1 MMPESGQIPSRA
13 MTLRLTVNRQAW
25 LDHVR
30 LTASQHGTTLP
41 VVKGNGYGFGRPI
54 LFEQTAHLADQVAV
68 GTVYEATDVPTSL
81 TPVVLTPVGSLL
93 PHSLP
98 ARAVLTVGSLNH
110 VASLRSHNWQGSVL
124 IKLQS
129 TMQRFGVAGNE
140 LVAMHSACAQASLNV
155 VGYSIHPPLNNNYQ
169 DRSGEV
175 SCWMDLL
182 TDNLPIHASHL
193 TAEQIG
199 LLRSQFPNRTFIS
212 RIGTALWLGDKSMM
226 KLTAEVLDVH
236 PVAGGTAGY
245 RSTAL
250 PGSGHVVIVGAGS
263 AHGVS
268 EIVGVGSPFH
278 FAQQRIALVEPPF
291 MHTSMLFIPEGQ
303 RIPRVGESVDVQ
315 QPLTRVNADTISW
328 E

>member
-1 MMPESGQIPSRA
+1 MP

-25 LDHVR
+25 LNHVR
-30 LTASQHGTTLP
+30 HTASQHGTVLP

-54 LFEQTAHLADQVAV
+54 LFEQAAHLADHVAV
-68 GTVYEATDVPTSL
+68 GTVYEATDVLPSL
-81 TPVVLTPVGSLL
+81 TPVVLTPAGTHIPS
-93 PHSLP
+93 SLP
-98 ARAVLTVGSLNH
+98 AHTVLTVGSLDH
-110 VASLRSHNWQGSVL
+110 VAALRSRNWQGSVL

-140 LVAMHSACAQASLNV
+140 LAALQSACAQASLNV
-155 VGYSIHPPLNNNYQ
+155 VGWSIHPPLNTDGQ

-175 SCWMDLL
+175 SCWMELL
-182 TDNLPIHASHL
+182 HDNLPVYVSHI

-199 LLRSQFPNRTFIS
+199 SLRSQFPNRTFVS
-212 RIGTALWLGDKSMM
+212 RMGTALWLGDKSMM

-236 PVAGGTAGY
+236 AVEGGTAGY

-250 PGSGHVVIVGAGS
+250 PGSGNIVIVGAGS

-278 FAQQRIALVEPPF
+278 FAQQRVALVEPPY
-291 MHTSMLFIPEGQ
+291 MHSSMLFVPEGQ
-303 RIPRVGESVDVQ
+303 PVPRVGESVDVQ
-315 QPLTRVNADTISW
+315 QPLTRVSADTISW

>member
-1 MMPESGQIPSRA
+1 
-13 MTLRLTVNRQAW
+13 
-25 LDHVR
+25 
-30 LTASQHGTTLP
+30 

-54 LFEQTAHLADQVAV
+54 LFEQAAHLADHVAV
-68 GTVYEATDVPTSL
+68 GTVYEATDVPPSL
-81 TPVVLTPVGSLL
+81 TPVVLTPAGTHLPSSLSA
-93 PHSLP
+93 H
-98 ARAVLTVGSLNH
+98 AVLTVGSLDH
-110 VASLRSHNWQGSVL
+110 VAALRSHNWQGSVL

-140 LVAMHSACAQASLNV
+140 LAALQSACTNASLNV
-155 VGYSIHPPLNNNYQ
+155 VGWSIHPPLNNDNQ

-175 SCWMDLL
+175 SCWMELL
-182 TDNLPIHASHL
+182 HDNLPVYVSHI

-199 LLRSQFPNRTFIS
+199 SLRSQFPNRTFVS
-212 RIGTALWLGDKSMM
+212 RLGTSLWLGDKSMM

-236 PVAGGTAGY
+236 AVDGGTAGY

-250 PGSGHVVIVGAGS
+250 PGSGHIVIVGAGS

-278 FAQQRIALVEPPF
+278 FAQQRVALVEPPY
-291 MHTSMLFIPEGQ
+291 MHSSMLFVPVGQ
-303 RIPRVGESVDVQ
+303 PVPRAGERVDVQ
-315 QPLTRVNADTISW
+315 QPLTRVSADTISW

>member
-1 MMPESGQIPSRA
+1 MP

-30 LTASQHGTTLP
+30 LTASQHGTVLP

-54 LFEQTAHLADQVAV
+54 LFEQTAHLADHVAV
-68 GTVYEATDVPTSL
+68 GTVYEATDVPPSL
-81 TPVVLTPVGSLL
+81 TPVVLTPAGTHL
-93 PHSLP
+93 PSSLP
-98 ARAVLTVGSLNH
+98 AHAVLTVGSLDH
-110 VASLRSHNWQGSVL
+110 VASLRSRNWHGSVL

-129 TMQRFGVAGNE
+129 TMQRFGVSGSE
-140 LVAMHSACAQASLNV
+140 LTALQSACEQASLNV
-155 VGYSIHPPLNNNYQ
+155 IGYSIHPPLNADGQ

-175 SCWMDLL
+175 SCWLELL
-182 TDNLPIHASHL
+182 TDNLPIHVSHL
-193 TAEQIG
+193 TAEQIDS
-199 LLRSQFPNRTFIS
+199 LRSQFPNRTFVS
-212 RIGTALWLGDKSMM
+212 RMGTALWLGDKSMM

-236 PVAGGTAGY
+236 AVEGGTAGY

-250 PGSGHVVIVGAGS
+250 PGSGHIVIVGAGS

-278 FAQQRIALVEPPF
+278 FSQQRVALVESPY
-291 MHTSMLFIPEGQ
+291 MHSSMLFVPVGQ
-303 RIPRVGESVDVQ
+303 PIPRVGESVDVQ
-315 QPLTRVNADTISW
+315 QPLTRVSADTISW

>member
-1 MMPESGQIPSRA
+1 

-54 LFEQTAHLADQVAV
+54 LFEQAVHLADHVAV
-68 GTVYEATDVPTSL
+68 GTVYEATDVPASL
-81 TPVVLTPVGSLL
+81 TPVVLTPVGSHI

-98 ARAVLTVGSLNH
+98 ARAVLTVGSLDH

-140 LVAMHSACAQASLNV
+140 LAALKSACTNASLNV
-155 VGYSIHPPLNNNYQ
+155 VGWSIHPPLNNDNQ

-175 SCWMDLL
+175 SCWMELL
-182 TDNLPIHASHL
+182 HDNLPVYISHI
-193 TAEQIG
+193 TAEQVG
-199 LLRSQFPNRTFIS
+199 SLRSQFPNRTFIS
-212 RIGTALWLGDKSMM
+212 RIGTALWLGDKSMV

-250 PGSGHVVIVGAGS
+250 PGSGHVVIAGAGS

-278 FAQQRIALVEPPF
+278 FAQQRVALVESPF
-291 MHTSMLFIPEGQ
+291 MHTSMLFVPEGQ

-315 QPLTRVNADTISW
+315 QPLTRVSADTISW

>member
-1 MMPESGQIPSRA
+1 

-30 LTASQHGTTLP
+30 LTASQHETVLP

-54 LFEQTAHLADQVAV
+54 LFEQAAHLADHVAV
-68 GTVYEATDVPTSL
+68 GTVYEATDVPPSL
-81 TPVVLTPVGSLL
+81 TPVVLTPAGTHLPSSLSA
-93 PHSLP
+93 H
-98 ARAVLTVGSLNH
+98 AVLTVGSLDH
-110 VASLRSHNWQGSVL
+110 VAALRSHTWQGSVL

-140 LVAMHSACAQASLNV
+140 LAALQSACTNASLNV
-155 VGYSIHPPLNNNYQ
+155 VGWSIHPPLNNDNQ

-175 SCWMDLL
+175 SCWMELL
-182 TDNLPIHASHL
+182 HDNLPVYISHI
-193 TAEQIG
+193 TAEQVG
-199 LLRSQFPNRTFIS
+199 SLRSQFPNRTFVS
-212 RIGTALWLGDKSMM
+212 RLGTSLWLGDKSMM

-236 PVAGGTAGY
+236 AVDGGTAGY

-250 PGSGHVVIVGAGS
+250 PGSGHIVIVGAGS
-263 AHGVS
+263 AHGVN

-278 FAQQRIALVEPPF
+278 FAQQRVALVEPPY
-291 MHTSMLFIPEGQ
+291 MHSSMLFVPVGQ
-303 RIPRVGESVDVQ
+303 PVPRAGERVDVQ
-315 QPLTRVNADTISW
+315 QPLTRVSADTISW

>member
-1 MMPESGQIPSRA
+1 

-30 LTASQHGTTLP
+30 LTASQHGTVLP

-54 LFEQTAHLADQVAV
+54 LFEQAAHLADHVAV
-68 GTVYEATDVPTSL
+68 GTVYEATDVPPSL
-81 TPVVLTPVGSLL
+81 TPVVLTPAGTHLPSSLSA
-93 PHSLP
+93 H
-98 ARAVLTVGSLNH
+98 AVLTVGSLDH
-110 VASLRSHNWQGSVL
+110 VAALRSHTWQGSVL

-140 LVAMHSACAQASLNV
+140 LAALQSACTKESLNV
-155 VGYSIHPPLNNNYQ
+155 VGWSIHPPLNNDNQ

-175 SCWMDLL
+175 SCWMELL
-182 TDNLPIHASHL
+182 HDNLPVYISHI

-199 LLRSQFPNRTFIS
+199 SLRSQFPNRTFVS
-212 RIGTALWLGDKSMM
+212 RLGTSLWLGDKSMM

-236 PVAGGTAGY
+236 AVDGGTAGY

-250 PGSGHVVIVGAGS
+250 PGSGHIVIVGAGS

-278 FAQQRIALVEPPF
+278 FGQQRIALVEPPH
-291 MHTSMLFIPEGQ
+291 MHSSMLFVPEGQ
-303 RIPRVGESVDVQ
+303 PVPRVGESVDVQ
-315 QPLTRVNADTISW
+315 QPLTRVSADTISW

>member
-1 MMPESGQIPSRA
+1 

-30 LTASQHGTTLP
+30 LTASQHETVLP

-54 LFEQTAHLADQVAV
+54 LFEQAAHLADHVAV
-68 GTVYEATDVPTSL
+68 GTVYEATDVPPSL
-81 TPVVLTPVGSLL
+81 TPVVLTPAGTHLPSSLSA
-93 PHSLP
+93 H
-98 ARAVLTVGSLNH
+98 AVLTVGSLDH
-110 VASLRSHNWQGSVL
+110 VAALRSHNWQGSVL

-140 LVAMHSACAQASLNV
+140 LAALQSACTNASLNV
-155 VGYSIHPPLNNNYQ
+155 VGWSIHPPLNNDNQ

-175 SCWMDLL
+175 SCWMELL
-182 TDNLPIHASHL
+182 HDNLPVYISHI

-199 LLRSQFPNRTFIS
+199 SLRSQFPNRTFVS
-212 RIGTALWLGDKSMM
+212 RLGTSLWLGDKSMM

-236 PVAGGTAGY
+236 AVDGGTAGY

-250 PGSGHVVIVGAGS
+250 PGSGHIVIVGAGS

-268 EIVGVGSPFH
+268 EIVGAGSPFH
-278 FAQQRIALVEPPF
+278 FAQQRVALVEPPY
-291 MHTSMLFIPEGQ
+291 MHSSMLFVPVGQ
-303 RIPRVGESVDVQ
+303 PVPRAGERVDVQ
-315 QPLTRVNADTISW
+315 QPLTRVSADTISW

>member
-1 MMPESGQIPSRA
+1 

-54 LFEQTAHLADQVAV
+54 LFEQATHLADHVAV
-68 GTVYEATDVPTSL
+68 GTVYEATDVPASL
-81 TPVVLTPVGSLL
+81 TPVVLTPVGSHI

-98 ARAVLTVGSLNH
+98 TRAVLTVGSLDH
-110 VASLRSHNWQGSVL
+110 VASLRSHNWRGSVL

-129 TMQRFGVAGNE
+129 TMQRFGVAGND
-140 LVAMHSACAQASLNV
+140 LAALQSACSQASLNV
-155 VGYSIHPPLNNNYQ
+155 IGWSIHPPLTNDGQ

-175 SCWMDLL
+175 SCWLELL
-182 TDNLPIHASHL
+182 HDNLPIHVSHL
-193 TAEQIG
+193 THSQIA
-199 LLRSQFPNRTFIS
+199 LLRSQFPQRTFIS

-226 KLTAEVLDVH
+226 KLTAEVLDVR

-245 RSTAL
+245 RSTTL
-250 PGSGHVVIVGAGS
+250 PGSGYVVIVSAGS

-278 FAQQRIALVEPPF
+278 FEKQRIALIEPPH
-291 MHTSMLFIPEGQ
+291 MHNSMLFIPDGQ
-303 RIPRVGESVDVQ
+303 PVPRVGDSVDVQ
-315 QPLTRVNADTISW
+315 QPLTRVSADTISW

>member
-1 MMPESGQIPSRA
+1 

-30 LTASQHGTTLP
+30 LTASQHETVLP

-54 LFEQTAHLADQVAV
+54 LFEQAAHLADHVAV
-68 GTVYEATDVPTSL
+68 GTVYEATDVPPSL
-81 TPVVLTPVGSLL
+81 TPVVLTPAGTHLPSSLSA
-93 PHSLP
+93 H
-98 ARAVLTVGSLNH
+98 AVLTVGSLDH
-110 VASLRSHNWQGSVL
+110 VAALRSHNWQGSVL

-140 LVAMHSACAQASLNV
+140 LAALQSACTKESLNV
-155 VGYSIHPPLNNNYQ
+155 VGWSIHPPLNNDNQ

-175 SCWMDLL
+175 SCWMELL
-182 TDNLPIHASHL
+182 HDNLPVYVSHI

-199 LLRSQFPNRTFIS
+199 SLRSQFPNRTFVS
-212 RIGTALWLGDKSMM
+212 RLGTSLWLGDKSMM

-236 PVAGGTAGY
+236 AVDGGTAGY

-250 PGSGHVVIVGAGS
+250 PGSGHIVIVGAGS
-263 AHGVS
+263 AHGVN

-278 FAQQRIALVEPPF
+278 FAQQRVALVEPPY
-291 MHTSMLFIPEGQ
+291 MHSSMLFVPVGQ
-303 RIPRVGESVDVQ
+303 PVPRAGERVDVQ
-315 QPLTRVNADTISW
+315 QPLTRVSADTISW

>member
-1 MMPESGQIPSRA
+1 

-30 LTASQHGTTLP
+30 LTASQHETVLP

-54 LFEQTAHLADQVAV
+54 LFEQAAHLADHVAV
-68 GTVYEATDVPTSL
+68 GTVYEATDVPPSL
-81 TPVVLTPVGSLL
+81 TPVVLTPAGTHLPSSLSA
-93 PHSLP
+93 H
-98 ARAVLTVGSLNH
+98 AVLTVGSLDH
-110 VASLRSHNWQGSVL
+110 VAALRSHTWQGSVL

-140 LVAMHSACAQASLNV
+140 LAALQSACTNASLNV
-155 VGYSIHPPLNNNYQ
+155 VGWSIHPPLNNDNQ

-175 SCWMDLL
+175 SCWMELL
-182 TDNLPIHASHL
+182 HDNLPVYVSHI

-199 LLRSQFPNRTFIS
+199 SLRSQFPNRTFVS
-212 RIGTALWLGDKSMM
+212 RLGTSLWLGDKSMM

-236 PVAGGTAGY
+236 AVDGGTAGY

-250 PGSGHVVIVGAGS
+250 PGSGHIVIVGAGS

-278 FAQQRIALVEPPF
+278 FAQQRVALVEPPY
-291 MHTSMLFIPEGQ
+291 MHSSMLFVPVGQ
-303 RIPRVGESVDVQ
+303 PVPRAGERVDVQ
-315 QPLTRVNADTISW
+315 QPLTRVSADTISW

>member
-1 MMPESGQIPSRA
+1 MPENSQIPSLP

-30 LTASQHGTTLP
+30 LTASQHETVLP

-54 LFEQTAHLADQVAV
+54 LFEQAAHLADHVAV
-68 GTVYEATDVPTSL
+68 GTVYEATDVPPSL
-81 TPVVLTPVGSLL
+81 TPVVLTPAGTHLPSSLSA
-93 PHSLP
+93 H
-98 ARAVLTVGSLNH
+98 AVLTVGSLDH
-110 VASLRSHNWQGSVL
+110 VAALRSHTWQGSVL

-140 LVAMHSACAQASLNV
+140 LAALQSACTNASLNV
-155 VGYSIHPPLNNNYQ
+155 VGWSIHPPLNNDNQ

-175 SCWMDLL
+175 SCWMELL
-182 TDNLPIHASHL
+182 HDNLPVYISHI
-193 TAEQIG
+193 TAEQVG
-199 LLRSQFPNRTFIS
+199 SLRSQFPNRTFVS
-212 RIGTALWLGDKSMM
+212 RLGTSLWLGDKSMM

-236 PVAGGTAGY
+236 AVDGGTAGY

-250 PGSGHVVIVGAGS
+250 PGSGHIVIVGAGS
-263 AHGVS
+263 AHGVN

-278 FAQQRIALVEPPF
+278 FAQQRVALVEPPY
-291 MHTSMLFIPEGQ
+291 MHSSMLFVPVGQ
-303 RIPRVGESVDVQ
+303 PVPRAGERVDVQ
-315 QPLTRVNADTISW
+315 QPLTRVSADTISW

>member
-1 MMPESGQIPSRA
+1 

-30 LTASQHGTTLP
+30 LTASQHETVLP

-54 LFEQTAHLADQVAV
+54 LFEQAAHLADHVAV
-68 GTVYEATDVPTSL
+68 GTVYEATDVPPSL
-81 TPVVLTPVGSLL
+81 TPVVLTPAGTHLPSSLSA
-93 PHSLP
+93 H
-98 ARAVLTVGSLNH
+98 AVLTVGSLDH
-110 VASLRSHNWQGSVL
+110 VAALRSHNWQGSVL

-140 LVAMHSACAQASLNV
+140 LAALQSACTNASLNV
-155 VGYSIHPPLNNNYQ
+155 VGWSIHPPLNNDNQ

-175 SCWMDLL
+175 SCWMELL
-182 TDNLPIHASHL
+182 HDNLPVYISHI
-193 TAEQIG
+193 TAEQVG
-199 LLRSQFPNRTFIS
+199 SLRSQFPNRTFVS
-212 RIGTALWLGDKSMM
+212 RLGTSLWLGDKSMM

-236 PVAGGTAGY
+236 AVDGGTAGY

-250 PGSGHVVIVGAGS
+250 PGSGHIVIVGAGS
-263 AHGVS
+263 AHGVN

-278 FAQQRIALVEPPF
+278 FAQQRVALVEPPY
-291 MHTSMLFIPEGQ
+291 MHSSMLFVPVGQ
-303 RIPRVGESVDVQ
+303 PVPRAGERVDVQ
-315 QPLTRVNADTISW
+315 QPLTRVSADTISW

>member
-1 MMPESGQIPSRA
+1 

-54 LFEQTAHLADQVAV
+54 LFEQTAHLADHVAV
-68 GTVYEATDVPTSL
+68 GNVYEATDVPTSL

-315 QPLTRVNADTISW
+315 QPFTRVNADTISW

>member
-1 MMPESGQIPSRA
+1 

-41 VVKGNGYGFGRPI
+41 VVKGNGYGLGRPI
-54 LFEQTAHLADQVAV
+54 LFEQAAHLADHVAV
-68 GTVYEATDVPTSL
+68 GTVYEATDVPASL
-81 TPVVLTPVGSLL
+81 TPVVLTPVGSHI

-98 ARAVLTVGSLNH
+98 ARAVLTVGSLDH

-124 IKLQS
+124 MKLQS

-140 LVAMHSACAQASLNV
+140 LAALQSACAQASLNV
-155 VGYSIHPPLNNNYQ
+155 VGYSIHPPLNNEGQ

-175 SCWMDLL
+175 SCWLELL
-182 TDNLPIHASHL
+182 NDSLPIHVSHL
-193 TAEQIG
+193 TAKQIG
-199 LLRSQFPNRTFIS
+199 VLRSQFPARTLIS

-226 KLTAEVLDVH
+226 KLSADVLDVH
-236 PVAGGTAGY
+236 QVAGGTAGY

-278 FAQQRIALVEPPF
+278 FAQQRVALVEPPF
-291 MHTSMLFIPEGQ
+291 MHTSMLFVPEGQ

-315 QPLTRVNADTISW
+315 QPLTRVSADTISW

>member
-1 MMPESGQIPSRA
+1 
-13 MTLRLTVNRQAW
+13 
-25 LDHVR
+25 
-30 LTASQHGTTLP
+30 
-41 VVKGNGYGFGRPI
+41 
-54 LFEQTAHLADQVAV
+54 V
-68 GTVYEATDVPTSL
+68 GTVYEATDVPASL
-81 TPVVLTPVGSLL
+81 TPVVLTPVGSHL

-98 ARAVLTVGSLNH
+98 ARAVLTVGSLDH

-140 LVAMHSACAQASLNV
+140 LVALQSACAQASLNV

-175 SCWMDLL
+175 SCWMELL

-315 QPLTRVNADTISW
+315 QPFTRVNADTISW

>member
-1 MMPESGQIPSRA
+1 

-315 QPLTRVNADTISW
+315 QPFTRVNADTISW

>member
-1 MMPESGQIPSRA
+1 MP

-25 LDHVR
+25 LNHVR
-30 LTASQHGTTLP
+30 LTASQHGTVLP

-54 LFEQTAHLADQVAV
+54 LFEQAAHLADHVAV
-68 GTVYEATDVPTSL
+68 GTVYEATDVPSSL
-81 TPVVLTPVGSLL
+81 TAVVLTPAGTHL
-93 PHSLP
+93 PSSLP
-98 ARAVLTVGSLNH
+98 AHTVLTVGSLDH
-110 VASLRSHNWQGSVL
+110 VATLRSHNWQGSVL

-129 TMQRFGVAGNE
+129 TMQRFGIAGNE
-140 LVAMHSACAQASLNV
+140 LVALQSACTNASLNV
-155 VGYSIHPPLNNNYQ
+155 VGWSIHPPLNNDNQ

-175 SCWMDLL
+175 SCWMELL
-182 TDNLPIHASHL
+182 HDNLPVYVSHI

-199 LLRSQFPNRTFIS
+199 SLRSQFPNRTFVS
-212 RIGTALWLGDKSMM
+212 RMGTALWLGDKSMM

-236 PVAGGTAGY
+236 AVDGGTAGY

-250 PGSGHVVIVGAGS
+250 PGSGHIVIVGAGS

-278 FAQQRIALVEPPF
+278 FAQQRVALVEPPY
-291 MHTSMLFIPEGQ
+291 MHSSMLFVPVGQ
-303 RIPRVGESVDVQ
+303 PVPRVGERVDVQ
-315 QPLTRVNADTISW
+315 QPLTRVSADTISW

>member
-1 MMPESGQIPSRA
+1 

-30 LTASQHGTTLP
+30 LTASQHETVLP

-54 LFEQTAHLADQVAV
+54 LFEQAAHLADHVAV
-68 GTVYEATDVPTSL
+68 GTVYEATDVPPSL
-81 TPVVLTPVGSLL
+81 TPVVLTPAGTNLPSSLSA
-93 PHSLP
+93 H
-98 ARAVLTVGSLNH
+98 AVLTVGSLDH
-110 VASLRSHNWQGSVL
+110 VAALRSHNWQGSVL

-140 LVAMHSACAQASLNV
+140 LAALQSACTNASLNV
-155 VGYSIHPPLNNNYQ
+155 VGWSIHPPLNNDNQ

-175 SCWMDLL
+175 SCWMELL
-182 TDNLPIHASHL
+182 HDNLPVYISHI
-193 TAEQIG
+193 TAEQVG
-199 LLRSQFPNRTFIS
+199 SLRSQFPNRTFVS
-212 RIGTALWLGDKSMM
+212 RLGTSLWLGDKSMM

-236 PVAGGTAGY
+236 AVDGGTAGY

-250 PGSGHVVIVGAGS
+250 PGSGHIVIVGAGS

-278 FAQQRIALVEPPF
+278 FAQQRVALVEPPY
-291 MHTSMLFIPEGQ
+291 MHSSMLFFPAGQ
-303 RIPRVGESVDVQ
+303 TVPRIGDQVDVQ

>member
-1 MMPESGQIPSRA
+1 MPEKGQIPSSA

-54 LFEQTAHLADQVAV
+54 LFEQTAHLSDHVAV
-68 GTVYEATDVPTSL
+68 GTVYEATDVPAAL
-81 TPVVLTPVGSLL
+81 TPVVLTPVGSHI

-98 ARAVLTVGSLNH
+98 TRSVLTVGSLDH
-110 VASLRSHNWQGSVL
+110 VALLRSHNWQGSVL

-129 TMQRFGVAGNE
+129 TMQRFGVSGGDLAA
-140 LVAMHSACAQASLNV
+140 LRSACEQASLNV
-155 VGYSIHPPLNNNYQ
+155 VGYSIHPPLNNEGQ

-175 SCWMDLL
+175 SCWLELL
-182 TDNLPIHASHL
+182 TDNLPIYVSHL

-199 LLRSQFPNRTFIS
+199 LLRSQFPNRTFVS

-226 KLTAEVLDVH
+226 KLTAEVLDIH
-236 PVAGGTAGY
+236 QVAGGTAGY

-250 PGSGHVVIVGAGS
+250 PGNGHLVIVGAGS

-278 FAQQRIALVEPPF
+278 FAQQRIALVEPPH
-291 MHTSMLFIPEGQ
+291 MHSSMLFFPAGQ
-303 RIPRVGESVDVQ
+303 SVPRIGDQVDVQ
-315 QPLTRVNADTISW
+315 QPLTRVSADTISW

>member
-1 MMPESGQIPSRA
+1 
-13 MTLRLTVNRQAW
+13 VNRQAW

-81 TPVVLTPVGSLL
+81 TPVVLTPVGSHL

-98 ARAVLTVGSLNH
+98 AHAVLTVGSLDH
-110 VASLRSHNWQGSVL
+110 VASLRSHKWQGSVL

-140 LVAMHSACAQASLNV
+140 LVALQSACAQASLNV

-175 SCWMDLL
+175 SCWMELL

-315 QPLTRVNADTISW
+315 QPFTRVNADTISW

>member
-1 MMPESGQIPSRA
+1 

-30 LTASQHGTTLP
+30 LTASQHETVLP

-54 LFEQTAHLADQVAV
+54 LFEQAAHLADHVAV
-68 GTVYEATDVPTSL
+68 GTVYEATDVPPSL
-81 TPVVLTPVGSLL
+81 TPVVLTPAGTHLPSSLSA
-93 PHSLP
+93 H
-98 ARAVLTVGSLNH
+98 AVLTVGSLDH
-110 VASLRSHNWQGSVL
+110 IAALRSHNWQGSVL

-140 LVAMHSACAQASLNV
+140 LAALQSACTNASLNV
-155 VGYSIHPPLNNNYQ
+155 VGWSIHPPLNNDNQ

-175 SCWMDLL
+175 SCWMELL
-182 TDNLPIHASHL
+182 HDNLPVYVSHI

-199 LLRSQFPNRTFIS
+199 SLRSQFPNRTFVS
-212 RIGTALWLGDKSMM
+212 RLGTSLWLGDKSMM

-236 PVAGGTAGY
+236 AVDGGTAGY

-250 PGSGHVVIVGAGS
+250 PGSGHIVIVGAGS
-263 AHGVS
+263 AHGVN

-278 FAQQRIALVEPPF
+278 FAQQRVALVEPPY
-291 MHTSMLFIPEGQ
+291 MHSSMLFVPVGQ
-303 RIPRVGESVDVQ
+303 PVPRAGERVDVQ
-315 QPLTRVNADTISW
+315 QPLTRVSADTISW

>member
-1 MMPESGQIPSRA
+1 

-25 LDHVR
+25 LNHVR
-30 LTASQHGTTLP
+30 HTASQHGTVLP

-54 LFEQTAHLADQVAV
+54 LFEQTAHLSDHVAV
-68 GTVYEATDVPTSL
+68 GTVYEATDVPLSL
-81 TPVVLTPVGSLL
+81 TAVVLTPAGTHL
-93 PHSLP
+93 PSSLP
-98 ARAVLTVGSLNH
+98 AHAVLTVGSLDH
-110 VASLRSHNWQGSVL
+110 VAALRSHQWQGSVL

-129 TMQRFGVAGNE
+129 TMQRFGVSGNE
-140 LVAMHSACAQASLNV
+140 LAALQSACAQASLNV
-155 VGYSIHPPLNNNYQ
+155 VGWSIHPPLNTDGQ

-175 SCWMDLL
+175 SCWMELL
-182 TDNLPIHASHL
+182 HDNLPVYVSHI

-199 LLRSQFPNRTFIS
+199 SLRSQFPNRTFVS
-212 RIGTALWLGDKSMM
+212 RMGTALWLGDKSMM

-236 PVAGGTAGY
+236 AVDGGTAGY

-250 PGSGHVVIVGAGS
+250 PGSGHIVIVGAGS

-278 FAQQRIALVEPPF
+278 FAQQRVALVEPPY
-291 MHTSMLFIPEGQ
+291 MHSSMLFVPVGQ
-303 RIPRVGESVDVQ
+303 QVPRVGESVDVQ
-315 QPLTRVNADTISW
+315 QPLTRVSADTISW

>member
-1 MMPESGQIPSRA
+1 MP

-30 LTASQHGTTLP
+30 LTASQHGTVLP

-54 LFEQTAHLADQVAV
+54 LFEQTAHLSDHVAV
-68 GTVYEATDVPTSL
+68 GTVYEATDVPPSL
-81 TPVVLTPVGSLL
+81 TPVVLTPAGTHL
-93 PHSLP
+93 PSSLP
-98 ARAVLTVGSLNH
+98 AHAVLTVGSLDH
-110 VASLRSHNWQGSVL
+110 VASLRSRNWHGSVL

-129 TMQRFGVAGNE
+129 TMQRFGVSGSE
-140 LVAMHSACAQASLNV
+140 LTALQSACEQASLNV
-155 VGYSIHPPLNNNYQ
+155 IGYSIHPPLNADGQ

-175 SCWMDLL
+175 SCWLELL
-182 TDNLPIHASHL
+182 TDNLPIHVSHL
-193 TAEQIG
+193 TAEQIDS
-199 LLRSQFPNRTFIS
+199 LRSQFPNRTFVS
-212 RIGTALWLGDKSMM
+212 RMGTALWLGDKSMM

-236 PVAGGTAGY
+236 AVEGGTAGY

-250 PGSGHVVIVGAGS
+250 PGSGHIVIVGAGS

-278 FAQQRIALVEPPF
+278 FSQQRVALVESPY
-291 MHTSMLFIPEGQ
+291 MHSSMLFVPVGQ
-303 RIPRVGESVDVQ
+303 PIPRVGESVDVQ
-315 QPLTRVNADTISW
+315 QPLTRVSADTISW

>member
-1 MMPESGQIPSRA
+1 
-13 MTLRLTVNRQAW
+13 MTLCLTVNRQAW

-54 LFEQTAHLADQVAV
+54 LFEQTAHLAEHVAV
-68 GTVYEATDVPTSL
+68 GTVYEATDVPASL
-81 TPVVLTPVGSLL
+81 SPVVLTPVGSHI

-98 ARAVLTVGSLNH
+98 TRSVLTVGSLDH
-110 VASLRSHNWQGSVL
+110 VASLRSHNWRGSVL

-129 TMQRFGVAGNE
+129 TMQRFGVVGNE
-140 LVAMHSACAQASLNV
+140 LDALQSACEHASLNV
-155 VGYSIHPPLNNNYQ
+155 VGYSIHPPLNNNGQ

-175 SCWMDLL
+175 SCWLELL
-182 TDNLPIHASHL
+182 TDNLPIHVSHL

-199 LLRSQFPNRTFIS
+199 LLRSQFSKRTFIS

-236 PVAGGTAGY
+236 QVAGGTVGY
-245 RSTAL
+245 RSTPL
-250 PGSGHVVIVGAGS
+250 PGSGHLVIVGAGS
-263 AHGVS
+263 AHGVT

-278 FAQQRIALVEPPF
+278 FAQQRIALVEPPY
-291 MHTSMLFIPEGQ
+291 MHTSMLFVPEGQ
-303 RIPRVGESVDVQ
+303 RIPRIGDQVDVQ

>member
-1 MMPESGQIPSRA
+1 MP

-30 LTASQHGTTLP
+30 LTASQHGTVLP

-54 LFEQTAHLADQVAV
+54 LFEQAAHLADHVAV
-68 GTVYEATDVPTSL
+68 GTVYEATDVPSSL
-81 TPVVLTPVGSLL
+81 TPVVLTPAGSHL
-93 PHSLP
+93 PRSLP
-98 ARAVLTVGSLNH
+98 AHAVLTVGSLDH
-110 VASLRSHNWQGSVL
+110 VAALRSHQWQGSVL

-129 TMQRFGVAGNE
+129 TMQRFGVSGND
-140 LVAMHSACAQASLNV
+140 LAALHSACTSASLNV
-155 VGYSIHPPLNNNYQ
+155 VGWSIHPPLNNDDQ

-175 SCWMDLL
+175 SCWMELL
-182 TDNLPIHASHL
+182 HDNLPVYVSHV
-193 TAEQIG
+193 TAGQISA
-199 LLRSQFPNRTFIS
+199 LRSQFPNRTFVS
-212 RIGTALWLGDKSMM
+212 RMGTALWLGDKSMM

-236 PVAGGTAGY
+236 AVDGGTAGY

-250 PGSGHVVIVGAGS
+250 PGSGHIVIVGAGS

-278 FAQQRIALVEPPF
+278 FAQQRVALVEPPY
-291 MHTSMLFIPEGQ
+291 MHSSMLFVPAGQ
-303 RIPRVGESVDVQ
+303 PVPRVGDSVDVQ
-315 QPLTRVNADTISW
+315 QPLTRVSADTISW

>member
-1 MMPESGQIPSRA
+1 MPEISQIPSLP

-30 LTASQHGTTLP
+30 LTASQHETVLP

-54 LFEQTAHLADQVAV
+54 LFEQAAHLADHVAV
-68 GTVYEATDVPTSL
+68 GTVYEATDVPPSL
-81 TPVVLTPVGSLL
+81 TPVVLTPAGTHLPSSLSA
-93 PHSLP
+93 H
-98 ARAVLTVGSLNH
+98 AVLTVGSLDH
-110 VASLRSHNWQGSVL
+110 IAALRSHNWQGSVL

-140 LVAMHSACAQASLNV
+140 LAALQSACTNASLNV
-155 VGYSIHPPLNNNYQ
+155 VGWSIHPPLNNDNQ

-175 SCWMDLL
+175 SCWMELL
-182 TDNLPIHASHL
+182 HDNLPVYVSHI

-199 LLRSQFPNRTFIS
+199 SLRSQFPNRTFVS
-212 RIGTALWLGDKSMM
+212 RLGTSLWLGDKSMM

-236 PVAGGTAGY
+236 AVDGGTAGY

-250 PGSGHVVIVGAGS
+250 PGSGHIVIVGAGS
-263 AHGVS
+263 AHGVN

-278 FAQQRIALVEPPF
+278 FAQQRVALVEPPY
-291 MHTSMLFIPEGQ
+291 MHSSMLFVPVGQ
-303 RIPRVGESVDVQ
+303 PVPRAGERVDVQ
-315 QPLTRVNADTISW
+315 QPLTRVSADTISW

>member
-1 MMPESGQIPSRA
+1 
-13 MTLRLTVNRQAW
+13 VNRQAW

-30 LTASQHGTTLP
+30 LTASQHETVLP

-54 LFEQTAHLADQVAV
+54 LFEQAAHLADHVAV
-68 GTVYEATDVPTSL
+68 GTVYEATDVPPSL
-81 TPVVLTPVGSLL
+81 TPVVLTPAGTHLPSSLSA
-93 PHSLP
+93 H
-98 ARAVLTVGSLNH
+98 AVLTVGSLDH
-110 VASLRSHNWQGSVL
+110 VAALRSHNWQGSVL

-140 LVAMHSACAQASLNV
+140 LAALQSACTNASLNV
-155 VGYSIHPPLNNNYQ
+155 VGWSIHPPLNNDNQ

-175 SCWMDLL
+175 SCWMELL
-182 TDNLPIHASHL
+182 HDNLPVYVSHI

-199 LLRSQFPNRTFIS
+199 SLRSQFPNRTFVS
-212 RIGTALWLGDKSMM
+212 RLGTSLWLGDKSMM

-236 PVAGGTAGY
+236 AVDGGTAGY

-250 PGSGHVVIVGAGS
+250 PGSGHIVIVGAGS
-263 AHGVS
+263 AHGVN

-278 FAQQRIALVEPPF
+278 FAQQRVALVEPPY
-291 MHTSMLFIPEGQ
+291 MHSSMLFVPVGQ
-303 RIPRVGESVDVQ
+303 PVPRAGERVDVQ
-315 QPLTRVNADTISW
+315 QPLTRVSADTISW

>member
-1 MMPESGQIPSRA
+1 

-30 LTASQHGTTLP
+30 LTASQHETVLP

-54 LFEQTAHLADQVAV
+54 LFEQAAHLADHVAV
-68 GTVYEATDVPTSL
+68 GTVYEATDVPPSL
-81 TPVVLTPVGSLL
+81 TPVVLTPAGTHLPSSLSA
-93 PHSLP
+93 H
-98 ARAVLTVGSLNH
+98 AVLTVGSLDH
-110 VASLRSHNWQGSVL
+110 VAALRSHNWQGSVL

-140 LVAMHSACAQASLNV
+140 LAALQSACTNASLNV
-155 VGYSIHPPLNNNYQ
+155 VGWSIHPPLNNDNQ

-175 SCWMDLL
+175 SCWMELL
-182 TDNLPIHASHL
+182 HDNLPVYVSHI
-193 TAEQIG
+193 TAEQIDS
-199 LLRSQFPNRTFIS
+199 LRSQFPNRTFVS
-212 RIGTALWLGDKSMM
+212 RLGTSLWLGDKSMM

-236 PVAGGTAGY
+236 AVDGGTAGY

-250 PGSGHVVIVGAGS
+250 PGSGHIVIVGAGS

-278 FAQQRIALVEPPF
+278 FAQQRVALVEPPY
-291 MHTSMLFIPEGQ
+291 MHSSMLFVPVGQ
-303 RIPRVGESVDVQ
+303 PVPHVGERVDVQ
-315 QPLTRVNADTISW
+315 QPLTRVSADTISW